1 MRQLELEL
9 ELELALALVRER
21 VLALRLELAVEQA
34 VAPAVVWAPALVL
47 VHELGLWQVM
57 QVMDPCY

>member
-1 MRQLELEL
+1 MKSFST
-9 ELELALALVRER
+9 LALALVQER

-34 VAPAVVWAPALVL
+34 VAPAVVLAPALVL

-57 QVMDPCY
+57 QVIDPCY

>member
-1 MRQLELEL
+1 MKLLSTL
-9 ELELALALVRER
+9 ALALALVQER

>member
-1 MRQLELEL
+1 MKSLSMLALVL
-9 ELELALALVRER
+9 ELELA
-21 VLALRLELAVEQA
+21 LALRLELAVEQA